1 MAIEDEET
9 SSPPLKSQIEGVF
22 EDKIDSKQRLP
33 IKEKA
38 IFLFCLIMFYFLS
51 SSLLWCKNLS
61 ILFLSMIFDK
71 KIRGNSC
78 YDANSI
84 QNNK

>member
-22 EDKIDSKQRLP
+22 EDKIDSEQRLP

-38 IFLFCLIMFYFLS
+38 IFLFFLCSTFFQVLS
-51 SSLLWCKNLS
+51 S
-61 ILFLSMIFDK
+61 DA
-71 KIRGNSC
+71 KIC
-78 YDANSI
+78 
-84 QNNK
+84 QFCF

>member
-22 EDKIDSKQRLP
+22 EDKIDSEQRLP

-38 IFLFCLIMFYFLS
+38 IFLFFLIMFYFLS
-51 SSLLWCKNLS
+51 SSLL
-61 ILFLSMIFDK
+61 
-71 KIRGNSC
+71 
-78 YDANSI
+78 
-84 QNNK
+84 